1 MGQSAKVFAK
11 KLLMISLEKNR
22 VSEEKV
28 TAILQTLRSN
38 PPRHYKEILEIYLLK
53 IAAELRKEN
62 AVIEH
67 SGTLPLSAVNTI
79 KDNLTKYYNRDIEVT
94 TLNIPKLLA
103 GLRVRVADD
112 VWDTSVL
119 NHLNQ
124 LAQSF
129 K

>member
-1 MGQSAKVFAK
+1 MGQSAKIFAK
-11 KLLMISLEKNR
+11 KLLRISLEKNR

-53 IAAELRKEN
+53 IGAELRKEN

-67 SGTLPLSAVNTI
+67 SGALPTSTINSI
-79 KDNLTKYYNRDIEVT
+79 KDNLTKYYNRHIQVT
-94 TLNIPKLLA
+94 TLNVPELLA
-103 GLRVRVADD
+103 GLRVRIADD

-119 NHLNQ
+119 NRLDQ